1 MKKAILLFT
10 LIFFSFFAVKA
21 QLVVPELWGMRVH
34 DEAKVLSAQTAQQ
47 LENSL
52 KVFEDSTTNQIA
64 VLIVPSLAGESVE
77 DYALKVAEA
86 WKLGTANNDNGVLL
100 LISINDRKMRIE
112 VGEGLEGPLP
122 DALCSRIIRN
132 EIAPAFRRQDY
143 DAGITAGVNS
153 IMLAIKGEYNAEDTS
168 GGNNSIDT
176 MSTKDKL
183 IIGLFI
189 FGILSVF
196 TFFALFTPGCAGWGL
211 YAFLLPFYG
220 TFPLVVLGVNGG
232 LAALA
237 IYALGLPVLK
247 MILPKTAW
255 GKSIAEKMKNNNR
268 GNGGGWSGGGGWFV
282 GGGSRGGWSGGG
294 GFSGGGGSFGGGGS
308 SGSW

>member
-21 QLVVPELWGMRVH
+21 QLAVPELWGMRVH